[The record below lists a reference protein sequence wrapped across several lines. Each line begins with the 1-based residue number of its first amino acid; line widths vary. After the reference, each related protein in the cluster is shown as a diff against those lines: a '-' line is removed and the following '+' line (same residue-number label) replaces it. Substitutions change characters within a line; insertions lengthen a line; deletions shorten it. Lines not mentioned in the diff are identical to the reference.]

1 LRATRNYT
9 LEPLVLS
16 GTLLTSDN
24 QKISY
29 RHYKTGHDKAII
41 IAHGFYNSK
50 DAVILQRLAETL
62 YDEYDVC
69 MFDFRG
75 HGKSSG
81 LYTWTSKEGRD
92 LKAVFDYVNGKY
104 KKVGMLAFSFGG
116 SVAIN
121 TLAHD
126 LRVDSLICISSASD
140 PNKVDYNFWKL
151 DVKGDLIY
159 TLFSAEGRKGKGVR
173 PGPFWLKKEKPI
185 DTVVKI
191 KIPILYIHG
200 EKDWV
205 IKPWHSQALYDRTQS
220 KKKSVIIKN
229 GPHAEYLIR
238 DYFGQFMAEVKTWFK
253 ETLFEEAK

>member
-1 LRATRNYT
+1 LKINLNYV
-9 LEPLVLS
+9 LMPLILS
-16 GTLLTSDN
+16 GTLLTSDH
-24 QKISY
+24 QKIAY
-29 RHYKTGHDKAII
+29 RYYNGGHDKVII

-50 DAVILQRLAETL
+50 DAVILKKLAETL
-62 YDEYDVC
+62 YDEYDVF

-92 LKAVFDYVNGKY
+92 LEAVLDYIDGKY

-126 LRVDSLICISSASD
+126 KLVDSLICVSTASD
-140 PNKVDYNFWKL
+140 PHKTDYQLWKL
-151 DVKGDLIY
+151 DLKGDLAY
-159 TLFSAEGRKGKGVR
+159 TLFTLEGLKGKGFR

-185 DTVVKI
+185 DNVDKI
-191 KIPILYIHG
+191 QIPILYIHG

-205 IKPWHSQALYDRTQS
+205 IKPWHSQALYDKTKS
-220 KKKSVIIKN
+220 KKRLVFIKN
-229 GPHAEYLIR
+229 GPHAEYLTR
-238 DYFGQFMAEVKTWFK
+238 DYFEQFISEVKTWFK
-253 ETLFEEAK
+253 ETLSGEAK